1 MDDETPKDE
10 KENRPG
16 RLLAFPGGKKVNTSD
31 IGLEGII
38 VGQSGTIPTP
48 DVIDPK
54 EVEADLRERESYIK
68 RQELVQ
74 ATSRKAPTG
83 EIIDLVL
90 SEIAEELSHLK
101 YERRKVAAEGKNT
114 ANFTVS
120 RIASLRQISEVL
132 LKRQENA
139 RAERMDFR
147 SPEFKKIIH
156 SWLEFIYES
165 LGKAGI
171 QEADI
176 DLVFKQIEAD
186 MSDWEKRALESV
198 S

>member
-1 MDDETPKDE
+1 MDDETHDDKD
-10 KENRPG
+10 KKPG
-16 RLLAFPGGKKVNTSD
+16 RLLAFPGGKKVNTNE
-31 IGLEGII
+31 IGLEGVI

-54 EVEADLRERESYIK
+54 EVEADLRERESYVK

-74 ATSRKAPTG
+74 ATDRKAPTG
-83 EIIDLVL
+83 EIIDIVL
-90 SEIAEELSHLK
+90 KEIAEELGHLK
-101 YERRKVAAEGKNT
+101 YERRKVAADGKNT

-147 SPEFKKIIH
+147 SPEFKKVIQ

-165 LGKAGI
+165 LGKGDAAAPDRTAG
-171 QEADI
+171 
-176 DLVFKQIEAD
+176 
-186 MSDWEKRALESV
+186 
-198 S
+198 

>member
-1 MDDETPKDE
+1 MDDETHDDKD
-10 KENRPG
+10 KKPG
-16 RLLAFPGGKKVNTSD
+16 RLLAFPGGKKVNTNE
-31 IGLEGII
+31 IGLEGVI

-54 EVEADLRERESYIK
+54 EVEADLRERESYVK

-74 ATSRKAPTG
+74 ATDRKAPTG
-83 EIIDLVL
+83 EIIDIVL
-90 SEIAEELSHLK
+90 KEIAEELGHLK
-101 YERRKVAAEGKNT
+101 YERRKVAADGKNT

-147 SPEFKKIIH
+147 SPEFKKVIQ

-165 LGKAGI
+165 LGKAGMT
-171 QEADI
+171 ESDI

-186 MSDWEKRALESV
+186 MSDWEKRALENV